1 MYRINKKIMIK
12 IAGGMILSVCIAG
25 VSFIAGKNSRV
36 VNNNQQSNII
46 EKIKAGSPK
55 EAESETIAIVN
66 LDNGITVNNEIVNY
80 AGQLLGNLK
89 ENFLLTGLEDARQGL
104 ESDKY
109 GAYIIIPASFSGNVT
124 SLNTT
129 PQKTNIEYGV
139 NPNLSKDAKEKV
151 ILDAITFTN
160 GLSNDLSYMYINSI
174 LKEFHNT
181 QDNVL
186 AVIDNDAEDRDV
198 ILKIKPAD
206 LFELVETPELE
217 KIEPNRE
224 KLDMEEY
231 ISQNEQL
238 VDTVNE
244 QYAQYI
250 SMSKDDYEAL
260 SREGDLLLEEWGMM
274 GAAIEAVNLLQDE
287 DGELLYQ
294 KGIQQADN
302 LMDTYNAGI
311 KEKEESLTAAS
322 ESAITGL
329 EQIYTQYEDCVQTYD
344 KALLEVQVPSVMD
357 MVEGGYTIPAIEAG
371 EGKIMIGESEVPISY
386 TQTSGEDPYTAFE
399 VKWTAQIGIL
409 EDYTSWSSDYIA
421 YLEQFL
427 PESESSNLQVYS
439 PDPVGLADAGYDSWI
454 NEDGSGMLADIQNGL
469 LSSSFH
475 VERIPA
481 NAIDAEAFAADL
493 SNVIQETFKWQ
504 KIKDLLTEA
513 LNTKITGFDDT
524 IVLVAGTE
532 EIHTSITQMLE
543 KEIDRLNE
551 EDANG
556 INLITPFD
564 SAGLQNI
571 LQTDVI
577 APLAGHTDGIKQDL
591 LTQYKNEREQ
601 YDSYHKSLSEYD
613 PFTYINQTEIQGTV
627 SQMHQNGN
635 MMQNSIG
642 EFSAKESEYVEKV
655 YTATNENTG
664 RLIENVNEATEKS
677 YETVSRGLG
686 DAQAVKEENSIIN
699 QELLYGITRKL
710 PYTRLGSLEYTQAYE
725 FIADPLEVIKKE
737 ETAKTVSK
745 VSSGE
750 NHLSV
755 DKEAGI
761 KKDTNRHGLVY
772 IFIVTAVLIFIL
784 IIILVIRKIKL
795 KTGKSDMWDI

>member
-1 MYRINKKIMIK
+1 MDRNKKKIIIK

-46 EKIKAGSPK
+46 GKIKAGSLK

-139 NPNLSKDAKEKV
+139 NPHLNKDAKEKV

-186 AVIDNDAEDRDV
+186 AVMDNDAEDRDV

-224 KLDMEEY
+224 KPDMEEY

-260 SREGDLLLEEWGMM
+260 SKEGDLLLEEWGMM
-274 GAAIEAVNLLQDE
+274 GVAIEAVNLLQDE

-302 LMDTYNAGI
+302 LMDIYNAGI
-311 KEKEESLTAAS
+311 KEKEERLTAAS

-329 EQIYTQYEDCVQTYD
+329 EQIYTQYRDCVQTYN
-344 KALLEVQVPSVMD
+344 KALLEVQVPAVMD

-386 TQTSGEDPYTAFE
+386 AQTSGEDPYTAFE
-399 VKWTAQIGIL
+399 VKWTAQIGVL

-439 PDPVGLADAGYDSWI
+439 PDPAGLADAGYDSWI
-454 NEDGSGMLADIQNGL
+454 NEDGSGMFADIQNGL

-481 NAIDAEAFAADL
+481 NAIDADAFAANL
-493 SNVIQETFKWQ
+493 SNVIQEIFKWQ

-513 LNTKITGFDDT
+513 LGTKITGFDDT
-524 IVLVAGTE
+524 IVLVAGIE
-532 EIHTSITQMLE
+532 ETHTSITQMLE

-551 EDANG
+551 EDTNG

-577 APLAGHTDGIKQDL
+577 APLAGHADGIKQDL

-655 YTATNENTG
+655 YAATNENTG